1 MPGCAPSGSPLF
13 IGLDLYDAAVVL
25 ADAIAKAEVAVV
37 AAELA
42 DPSTLVIVAEAEGV
56 TAATFSHEDLRII
69 HCAAAVARHLQLVNV
84 LKLARQALRD
94 ARYWNPQ
101 GPFGTGSQW
110 SDETLAQL
118 ARSYPACVPAVRAYS
133 RHLVALNRR
142 WRIAEDLLA
151 QFRAVLTGDA
161 DAPLPPGTDAGVT
174 PRPRFVLMPGK
185 RGVA

>member
-13 IGLDLYDAAVVL
+13 PVGDLYDAAVAL
-25 ADAIAKAEVAVV
+25 ADAIGKAEVEVV

-42 DPSTLVIVAEAEGV
+42 DPSTLVAVAEAEGV
-56 TAATFSHEDLRII
+56 TAATFSHEDLRLT
-69 HCAAAVARHLQLVNV
+69 HSAADVARNLPLINV

-118 ARSYPACVPAVRAYS
+118 AQSYPVSVTAVRANA
-133 RHLVALNRR
+133 RHLLSLARR
-142 WRIAEDLLA
+142 WRMAEDLLA
-151 QFRAVLTGDA
+151 QFRAVLTGA
-161 DAPLPPGTDAGVT
+161 AEPTVAFARQQRPPVVT
-174 PRPRFVLMPGK
+174 VTRRHYG
-185 RGVA
+185 GAA

>member
-1 MPGCAPSGSPLF
+1 LVAG
-13 IGLDLYDAAVVL
+13 DVYEAAVAL
-25 ADAIAKAEVAVV
+25 AVDIGRAEVDLV

-42 DPSTLVIVAEAEGV
+42 DPSTLVALAEAEGV

-69 HCAAAVARHLQLVNV
+69 HVAADVARHLPLVNV

-94 ARYWNPQ
+94 AHFWNPK

-118 ARSYPACVPAVRAYS
+118 AGSYPISTVAVRAHA
-133 RHLVALNRR
+133 RNLLALARR
-142 WRIAEDLLA
+142 WAMAEALLA
-151 QFRAVLTGDA
+151 QFRAVLTGD
-161 DAPLPPGTDAGVT
+161 DPLTTPPAACRTHA
-174 PRPRFVLMPGK
+174 FILSPGR